1 MRLGG
6 TTDIRLQC
14 IQDEDLDSRLAKTG
28 DDEENAH
35 TSGGVGWEAVLQCPS
50 LFARP
55 PQCLSTKIPS
65 DTSFVG
71 SNLGKTHWGF
81 GSRAFV
87 GIVITDSVLEAGG
100 SSPSAGGSAVVVP
113 VVKVSMGCALGLGA
127 QCL

>member
-1 MRLGG
+1 MGG
-6 TTDIRLQC
+6 SITVSQFICQA
-14 IQDEDLDSRLAKTG
+14 SP
-28 DDEENAH
+28 
-35 TSGGVGWEAVLQCPS
+35 VS
-50 LFARP
+50 LHQNSLRH
-55 PQCLSTKIPS
+55 
-65 DTSFVG
+65 V

-100 SSPSAGGSAVVVP
+100 SSPSVGGSAVVVP